1 MSTSETASPI
11 GIANL
16 PNQRHKIVA
25 KRGAA
30 FTIMVA
36 GESGLGKTTFIN
48 TLFSTTIKN
57 YADHKRR
64 HQKQV
69 DRTVEI
75 EITKAE
81 LEEKFF
87 KVRLTVIDTPG
98 FGDYVNNRDS
108 WQPIIEFL
116 DDQHESYML
125 QEQQPRRTDK
135 IDMRVHA
142 CLYFIRPTG
151 HTLKPLDIE
160 VMKRLSS
167 RVNLIPVVAKADT
180 LSHADLVRY
189 KDRIRAVIE
198 AQGIKIYSP
207 PVEEDDEHAA
217 SHARSLMAAMPFAV
231 IGSEKDV
238 KANDGRVVKGRQYAW
253 GVAEVEN
260 EDHCDFK
267 KLRSILIRTHMLD
280 LIHTTEESHYE
291 AYRAQQM
298 ETRKFGEARPRK
310 LDNPKF
316 KEEEETLRKRFTE
329 QVKVEEQR
337 FRQWEQKLISE
348 RDRLNKDLEATHAAI
363 KSLEQEIEGPVNA
376 VTFSSSGGTYV
387 LTGSTDR
394 AIHLSR
400 AIPNSNSTTA
410 VETTTPIQKYEA
422 HGYSVLDIAVAA
434 DNARF
439 ASVGGDR
446 QVFLWDVEQGI
457 TTKRWSG
464 HNNRVEAVQFAGDGD
479 SVVVTGSADTT
490 INLWDTRSSSYKPI
504 QTLTD
509 ATDTVSSLHVHM
521 GSYSI
526 ASGSYDGR
534 ARIYDVR
541 TGKTTVDVLA
551 QAVTSVRCSSD
562 GNALLVS
569 TLGGNIRML
578 DRMDGKV
585 LNSFGGEKGGKSRY
599 SYRNS
604 ELRVRSVFAMG
615 DAVVLSGSEEGG
627 GDGGKGAA
635 AFAWDVVKGEV
646 IAAVPVGEKVK
657 AVSCVAWN
665 EGVGD
670 WAAGCTDGKD
680 FGVFEGWISADC
692 CLKVPSESMDEVG
705 PFPDVSD
712 KAVMIGLVSRLVST
726 SSIAGFE
733 LPCATL
739 FHRQNRREYG
749 AL

>member
-1 MSTSETASPI
+1 MASTTETASPI

-64 HQKQV
+64 HQKQI

-167 RVNLIPVVAKADT
+167 RVNLIPVIAKADT
-180 LSHADLVRY
+180 LSPADLARY
-189 KDRIRAVIE
+189 KQRVQAVIE
-198 AQGIKIYSP
+198 AQGIKIYTP
-207 PVEEDDEHAA
+207 PIEEDDEHAA
-217 SHARSLMAAMPFAV
+217 THARSLMAAMPFAV

-238 KANDGRVVKGRQYAW
+238 KTSDNRVVKGRQYAW

-280 LIHTTEESHYE
+280 LIHTTEEQHYE

-316 KEEEETLRKRFTE
+316 KEEEESLRKRFTE

-337 FRQWEQKLISE
+337 FRQWEQKLIAE

-363 KSLEQEIEGPVNA
+363 KSLEQEIESLQG
-376 VTFSSSGGTYV
+376 SS
-387 LTGSTDR
+387 
-394 AIHLSR
+394 
-400 AIPNSNSTTA
+400 
-410 VETTTPIQKYEA
+410 
-422 HGYSVLDIAVAA
+422 
-434 DNARF
+434 
-439 ASVGGDR
+439 
-446 QVFLWDVEQGI
+446 
-457 TTKRWSG
+457 
-464 HNNRVEAVQFAGDGD
+464 
-479 SVVVTGSADTT
+479 
-490 INLWDTRSSSYKPI
+490 TRS
-504 QTLTD
+504 
-509 ATDTVSSLHVHM
+509 H
-521 GSYSI
+521 
-526 ASGSYDGR
+526 GR
-534 ARIYDVR
+534 R
-541 TGKTTVDVLA
+541 
-551 QAVTSVRCSSD
+551 
-562 GNALLVS
+562 
-569 TLGGNIRML
+569 
-578 DRMDGKV
+578 
-585 LNSFGGEKGGKSRY
+585 
-599 SYRNS
+599 
-604 ELRVRSVFAMG
+604 
-615 DAVVLSGSEEGG
+615 
-627 GDGGKGAA
+627 
-635 AFAWDVVKGEV
+635 
-646 IAAVPVGEKVK
+646 
-657 AVSCVAWN
+657 
-665 EGVGD
+665 
-670 WAAGCTDGKD
+670 
-680 FGVFEGWISADC
+680 
-692 CLKVPSESMDEVG
+692 
-705 PFPDVSD
+705 
-712 KAVMIGLVSRLVST
+712 
-726 SSIAGFE
+726 
-733 LPCATL
+733 
-739 FHRQNRREYG
+739 
-749 AL
+749 